1 MGHAH
6 VLIVDDNPI
15 NLELAGDLL
24 ELDGFQVTLLE
35 HGAAAVAEAS
45 NSRPDL
51 ILMDLRM
58 PGMSGLEAHQALRS
72 CEATRDIPVIVLT
85 ASVMAGDRERLL
97 SEGFNGFMQKPINVA
112 TFASEVGAFLE

>member
-24 ELDGFQVTLLE
+24 ELDGFQVTLLD
-35 HGAAAVAEAS
+35 HGAAAVIEAG
-45 NSRPDL
+45 NIQPDL

-58 PGMSGLEAHQALRS
+58 PGMSGLEAQQALQR
-72 CEATRDIPVIVLT
+72 CKTTCDIPVIVLT

-97 SEGFNGFMQKPINVA
+97 SEGFDGFMQKPIDVG
-112 TFASEVGAFLE
+112 TFAGEVRAFLK

>member
-6 VLIVDDNPI
+6 ILIVDDNPI

-24 ELDGFQVTLLE
+24 EMDGFQVTLLE

-45 NSRPDL
+45 NSQPEL

-58 PGMSGLEAHQALRS
+58 PGMSGLEAQQALRS
-72 CEATRDIPVIVLT
+72 CEATRDIPVVVVT

-97 SEGFNGFMQKPINVA
+97 SEGFDGFMQKPINVA
-112 TFASEVGAFLE
+112 TFASEVRAFLK